1 MREAIGTDIPG
12 DIKDAMSGWL
22 DNMKDPA
29 DSRKYGDRLK
39 ELLPAQKDNA
49 LLAEIAT
56 MSKLFTK
63 KSFWIFAGDGAAY
76 DIGYGGVDH
85 VLATGEDINM
95 LIMDTEVYSN
105 TGGQSSKATPT
116 GSVARFAAS
125 GKKTPKKDMGR
136 ISMSYGYIYVASVA
150 MGASKN
156 QLMKALVEAESYDG
170 PAVIIAYSPCINQ
183 GIMAGMGKSQEES
196 KLAVQ
201 SGYWP
206 LYRYDPRL
214 KAEGKNP
221 FQLDSKKPDGT
232 LKQFMEGEI
241 RYASLQRS
249 YPEEAERLHALLV
262 EQFNERYEELA
273 LMADPTLVC
282 KTDEDGETEKAAE

>member
-1 MREAIGTDIPG
+1 
-12 DIKDAMSGWL
+12 MSGWL

-29 DSRKYGDRLK
+29 GSRQYGDRLK
-39 ELLPAQKDNA
+39 VLLPAQNGNE
-49 LLAEIAT
+49 LLAQIAER
-56 MSKLFTK
+56 SKLFTK

-136 ISMSYGYIYVASVA
+136 ISMSYGYIYVASVS
-150 MGASKN
+150 MGANKQ
-156 QLMKALVEAESYDG
+156 QLIKALVEAESYDG
-170 PAVIIAYSPCINQ
+170 PSLIIAYCPCINQ
-183 GIMAGMGKSQEES
+183 GIMAGMGKAQEEE

-206 LYRYDPRL
+206 LYRYNPTL
-214 KAEGKNP
+214 KAEGKNL
-221 FQLDSKKPDGT
+221 FYEVGNKVEATGIISKTRDGFRRIT
-232 LKQFMEGEI
+232 VSGYEVFEMNDDYHHEFGYE
-241 RYASLQRS
+241 
-249 YPEEAERLHALLV
+249 PENDFGISIV
-262 EQFNERYEELA
+262 NGDQI
-273 LMADPTLVC
+273 
-282 KTDEDGETEKAAE
+282 